1 MGVRL
6 IRTDKNGT
14 KYYEDNCCPRCGGR
28 GYLECYKFIEGGVCF
43 QCQGSGFG
51 LTKWKE
57 YTPEYQAILDER
69 RKVREQKKAAEFDA
83 HRADYYKD
91 LGLDENGHA
100 FVVLAKTFEHKDE
113 LKNLGARFNGAWWYF
128 NHTEESWDTAEID
141 AIPLLFIIPEKG
153 ICKWDEDKTSFEY
166 KDVYSKLL
174 SEKRTRENS
183 GVISEFYGNVG
194 DRVQVEATITGTFSF
209 EVRDPFSWNSNTKT
223 MYGYKMTDSE
233 GHRFVWITGS
243 KHPHTLLA
251 DLMGIDLN
259 VSHSSEERDQ
269 TDYWDLDTEGVHER
283 LNGMRVSV
291 KGSVKEH
298 KERESIKETV
308 LTRCKF
314 KPVA

>member
-91 LGLDENGHA
+91 IGLDENGHA
-100 FVVLAKTFEHKDE
+100 FVVLAKTFERKDE
-113 LKNLGARFNGAWWYF
+113 LKALGARFNGAWWYF

-153 ICKWDEDKTSFEY
+153 ICKWDEDKTLFEY

-223 MYGYKMTDSE
+223 MYGYKMEDSE
-233 GHRFVWITGS
+233 GHRFVWITES
-243 KHPHTLLA
+243 KWPEALLA
-251 DLMGIDLN
+251 DLMGIDLD
-259 VSHSSEERDQ
+259 VPHSHEEKAQ
-269 TDYWDLDTEGVHER
+269 SDYWTLDADGIKER
-283 LNGMRVSV
+283 LRGTKVLV